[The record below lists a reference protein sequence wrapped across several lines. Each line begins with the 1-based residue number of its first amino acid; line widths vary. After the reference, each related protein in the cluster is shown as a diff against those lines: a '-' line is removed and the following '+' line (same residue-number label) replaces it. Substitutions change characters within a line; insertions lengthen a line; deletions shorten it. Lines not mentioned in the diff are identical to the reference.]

1 MGICFCRRYVRVPDS
16 RNFIFLCEE
25 SSDEYG
31 KVWYSMY
38 KYVLV
43 IVHTSIDKYGKVW
56 YSMYYYENNSNNTR

>member
-1 MGICFCRRYVRVPDS
+1 MVKYGKVCTMNY
-16 RNFIFLCEE
+16 NKQ
-25 SSDEYG
+25 YG